1 MATVNFMLTSPIAVD
16 GDMNVTETK
25 MVMRVNELFQE
36 LRQISGVQVAM
47 SDIGYADGTD
57 YCATVSVKNQW
68 YASAVQLRRVAE
80 QFDSQYRGREYA
92 DVGDDLPKFISWRRY
107 MLGSCRKCMRLSLI

>member
-57 YCATVSVKNQW
+57 YCATVSMVC
-68 YASAVQLRRVAE
+68 
-80 QFDSQYRGREYA
+80 
-92 DVGDDLPKFISWRRY
+92 VGCATSE
-107 MLGSCRKCMRLSLI
+107 SCRTIRFPISGARVCRCGAYEILYRFGPLGASENIRVL

>member
-47 SDIGYADGTD
+47 SDI
-57 YCATVSVKNQW
+57 
-68 YASAVQLRRVAE
+68 
-80 QFDSQYRGREYA
+80 
-92 DVGDDLPKFISWRRY
+92 
-107 MLGSCRKCMRLSLI
+107 

>member
-1 MATVNFMLTSPIAVD
+1 
-16 GDMNVTETK
+16 

-57 YCATVSVKNQW
+57 YCATVSVKINGM
-68 YASAVQLRRVAE
+68 RRLCNFGE
-80 QFDSQYRGREYA
+80 LQNNSIPNIGGESMPMW
-92 DVGDDLPKFISWRRY
+92 GI
-107 MLGSCRKCMRLSLI
+107 